1 MLQRAAKANSP
12 MDVPIISAKFHDTPL
27 LCVQDP
33 AIIIHTIGLD
43 AGGLVAKL
51 VGTGCDAPAISS
63 ATYVGASGAAGTFD
77 GGMDANIGLEDG
89 IVVSSGNIADLES
102 IYLLGG
108 ISTSWGRPGD
118 GDLSA
123 LISDFTYDAAVLEF
137 DFSSDSS
144 TDTEISVEY
153 VFASEEFNEYV
164 GFIDVVFGFFVDGTN
179 LALLPGN
186 PGFS

>member
-1 MLQRAAKANSP
+1 MELQPR
-12 MDVPIISAKFHDTPL
+12 
-27 LCVQDP
+27 
-33 AIIIHTIGLD
+33 
-43 AGGLVAKL
+43 
-51 VGTGCDAPAISS
+51 
-63 ATYVGASGAAGTFD
+63 
-77 GGMDANIGLEDG
+77 
-89 IVVSSGNIADLES
+89 
-102 IYLLGG
+102 
-108 ISTSWGRPGD
+108 SWFEPVE
-118 GDLSA
+118 DLSA